1 LSLLLHI
8 ETATKVCSA
17 CLSKEGQLI
26 HIVEEYSEKYIH
38 AERLTILIEQ
48 LMNDTN
54 YNLKDLDAISID
66 KGPGSFTGL
75 RIGVS
80 TAKGLCY
87 SLKIPLIA
95 VDSLTSLYFGYK
107 KIKGDISKNELVIPM
122 IDARRMEV
130 YTAAYNFLG
139 EHHFQIDAKVID
151 QSFFDS
157 LSQFNKLHILG
168 DGSNKIKANF
178 NAVNLEIHEKI
189 SCSAEYQIPQSFS
202 KFRKKT
208 FENVAYF
215 EPYYL
220 KDFKPN

>member
-130 YTAAYNFLG
+130 YTVAFNFLG
-139 EHHFQIDAKVID
+139 EFYFGIDAKVID

-168 DGSNKIKANF
+168 DGSNKVKANL
-178 NAVNLEIHEKI
+178 NAINLEIHEKI

-202 KFRKKT
+202 KFRKKI
-208 FENVAYF
+208 FESVAYF

>member
-1 LSLLLHI
+1 MSLILHI
-8 ETATKVCSA
+8 ETATKICSV

-26 HIVEEYSEKYIH
+26 HVIEEYSEKYIH
-38 AERLTILIEQ
+38 AEKLTVLIEQ
-48 LMNDTN
+48 LMHDTN

-87 SLKIPLIA
+87 SLQIPLLA
-95 VDSLTSLYFGYK
+95 VDSLTALYFGYK
-107 KIKGDISKNELVIPM
+107 KIKGAISENELVIPM

-130 YTAAYNFLG
+130 YTAAYNYLG
-139 EHHFQIDAKVID
+139 EYHFKIDAKVID

-168 DGSNKIKANF
+168 DGSYKIKANF
-178 NAVNLEIHEKI
+178 NVLNLEIHEKI

-220 KDFKPN
+220 KDFKTN

>member
-1 LSLLLHI
+1 M
-8 ETATKVCSA
+8 CSV

-38 AERLTILIEQ
+38 AEKLTILIEQ

-95 VDSLTSLYFGYK
+95 VDSLTSV
-107 KIKGDISKNELVIPM
+107 S
-122 IDARRMEV
+122 
-130 YTAAYNFLG
+130 YTHLT
-139 EHHFQIDAKVID
+139 
-151 QSFFDS
+151 
-157 LSQFNKLHILG
+157 LPT
-168 DGSNKIKANF
+168 KA
-178 NAVNLEIHEKI
+178 
-189 SCSAEYQIPQSFS
+189 
-202 KFRKKT
+202 
-208 FENVAYF
+208 
-215 EPYYL
+215 
-220 KDFKPN
+220 